1 MKKIAAV
8 SDVLTLRWRHYASRT
23 KQEGGTMLAARKTK
37 IQRGSEHWVQ
47 VDVTSLKRGWITTM
61 KINQNGQD
69 VRGSMKYQKRGTME
83 VTTVKTGSGV
93 ITEIKRLMKI
103 YQLT

>member
-23 KQEGGTMLAARKTK
+23 KQEEGTMLAARKTK
-37 IQRGSEHWVQ
+37 ILRGSEYKVQ
-47 VDVTSLKRGWITTM
+47 EDVISLRRGWITTM

-69 VRGSMKYQKRGTME
+69 VRGSMKYQKRGAIE
-83 VTTVKTGSGV
+83 VTTVKRGSGV

>member
-1 MKKIAAV
+1 MKQIAAV

-23 KQEGGTMLAARKTK
+23 KQEEGTMLAARKTK
-37 IQRGSEHWVQ
+37 TLRGSEHKVQ
-47 VDVTSLKRGWITTM
+47 VTVTSLNRGWFTTM

-69 VRGSMKYQKRGTME
+69 VRGSMKYQKRGAIE
-83 VTTVKTGSGV
+83 VTTVKIGCGV

>member
-1 MKKIAAV
+1 
-8 SDVLTLRWRHYASRT
+8 
-23 KQEGGTMLAARKTK
+23 MLAARKTK
-37 IQRGSEHWVQ
+37 MLRGSEHKVQ
-47 VDVTSLKRGWITTM
+47 VDVKSLRRGWITTM

-69 VRGSMKYQKRGTME
+69 VRGSMKYQKRGAIE
-83 VTTVKTGSGV
+83 VITVKTSSSV